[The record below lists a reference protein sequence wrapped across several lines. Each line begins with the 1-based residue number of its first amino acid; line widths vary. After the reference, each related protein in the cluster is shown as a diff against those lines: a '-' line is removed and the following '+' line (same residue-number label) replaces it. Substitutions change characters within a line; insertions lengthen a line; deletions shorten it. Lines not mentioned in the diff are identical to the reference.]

1 MGRIGRPEDQQQRVA
16 ALEARVDEL
25 LGAVRTLTTEVE
37 QLRAAG
43 APSVAVPVRRPA
55 SVAPGETVEVTPEE
69 AAPTEAPAIGRR
81 RLLLGGGAAAA
92 AATAAVVAT
101 TATPAAAANGGS
113 LIMGV
118 DTNTSTAR
126 TKWEPTTADGVPGF
140 WIDQKGDGEALRVWS
155 GYSAAVTGYAGEG
168 VGVYGQSDSGRGV
181 YGTSPGGGVEGIS
194 TQEPGVIGTSTT
206 SNGVVGTSASGIGV
220 FGRSNGTA
228 AGVRGIGDGNLGVW
242 GTGTY
247 TGVFGESE
255 DTGVVGEGRIGLD
268 SYATDVHL
276 RMGSPDPR
284 PAPTGDVTPHGAGDL
299 VRDGAGDLWVC
310 VAGGTPGTWRKL
322 AGPASA
328 GAFHLLA
335 TPVRVYDSR
344 PGTTPAVG
352 SKTKLSGNTAR
363 LLSVTANSSGVPL
376 GATAVATT
384 LLLVNASSAGGNF
397 TIWAGGSPRP
407 SANAMVW
414 GGTAGR
420 FASTATT
427 RISATGTVN
436 VAASASTDLA
446 LDIVGYYR

>member
-1 MGRIGRPEDQQQRVA
+1 VGRNGRPEDQEERVA
-16 ALEARVDEL
+16 SLEARVHEL
-25 LGAVRTLTTEVE
+25 LGAVRTLTAEVE

-43 APSVAVPVRRPA
+43 SPRAAAPVRGSA
-55 SVAPGETVEVTPEE
+55 SVTPDEAVEVTPEE
-69 AAPTEAPAIGRR
+69 GAPTGGAAIGRR

-92 AATAAVVAT
+92 AATAAVVAST
-101 TATPAAAANGGS
+101 GSPAAAANGGA

-126 TKWEPTTADGVPGF
+126 TKWQPTTAEGTPGL
-140 WIDQKGDGEALRVWS
+140 WIDQQGAGDALRV
-155 GYSAAVTGYAGEG
+155 SAGSTIAVIGEASDG
-168 VGVYGQSDSGRGV
+168 VGLYGQSDSGTGIV
-181 YGTSPGGGVEGIS
+181 GTSPVVGVAGVGGAGTGVSGNATS
-194 TQEPGVIGTSTT
+194 GVGVQGTSE
-206 SNGVVGTSASGIGV
+206 SGVGV
-220 FGRSNGTA
+220 LGRSLDVK

-242 GTGTY
+242 GTGKFL
-247 TGVFGESE
+247 GVFGESE

-276 RMGSPDPR
+276 RMGSPTPR
-284 PAPTGDVTPHGAGDL
+284 AAPTGDTTPHQRGDL
-299 VRDGAGDLWVC
+299 VRDDVGDLWAC
-310 VAGGTPGTWRKL
+310 VAEGTPGTWRKL

-328 GAFHLLA
+328 GTFHLLA
-335 TPVRVYDSR
+335 NPVRVYDSR

-376 GATAVATT
+376 GATAVAVT

-397 TIWAGGSPRP
+397 TIWAGGAPRP

-436 VAASASTDLA
+436 VAASSSTDLA